1 MDTHRA
7 AAAVLIVGTLAAGLS
22 ACGGSD
28 TATPATSV
36 TPSPTTSAADSA
48 LLDRLRAE
56 QDFGSA
62 DGAPEMDTAAEFA
75 AKAPGDEGTRLG
87 VDGVGIQFLTVHGTG
102 GMARVMH
109 FGSARAAATYRDD
122 ERSMAK
128 EVTTRTFP
136 VPGVPG
142 AIGFDQ
148 VPRAGAT
155 NTNHSLNVVFT
166 IGGYEYYLGA
176 ALPPGGGPSRADIAA
191 GARSWYAAA
200 AGLG

>member
-1 MDTHRA
+1 MDKRRA
-7 AAAVLIVGTLAAGLS
+7 AAAVLTLGTLAGALS
-22 ACGGSD
+22 ACGGADS
-28 TATPATSV
+28 ATPATSA
-36 TPSPTTSAADSA
+36 TPAPTPTAGSAF
-48 LLDRLRAE
+48 LDRLRAE

-62 DGAPEMDTAAEFA
+62 DGDPEMDTAAEFA

-87 VDGVGIQFLTVHGTG
+87 LDGVGIQFLTVEGTG
-102 GMARVMH
+102 GMARVMR
-109 FGSARAAATYRDD
+109 FPTAAAATTYRDD

-128 EVTTRTFP
+128 QVTTQTFA

-142 AIGFDQ
+142 ALGFEQ
-148 VPRAGAT
+148 IPLAGAT

-176 ALPPGGGPSRADIAA
+176 ALPPGTGPSRADIAA

-200 AGLG
+200 SRLG